1 MNAFDWGFA
10 IAIVLLFAVE
20 FTALARGDH
29 DNTLTRKLIRWMKER
44 RTVRRR
50 VMVGLFTFWLFYHF
64 TFEYF

>member
-1 MNAFDWGFA
+1 MNAFDWGFS

-44 RTVRRR
+44 RTTRRR
-50 VMVGLFTFWLFYHF
+50 WMVGLFLGWLLYHF
-64 TFEYF
+64 VWQYF

>member
-1 MNAFDWGFA
+1 MNAFDWGFS

-44 RTVRRR
+44 RTTRRR
-50 VMVGLFTFWLFYHF
+50 WMVGLFLGWLLYHF
-64 TFEYF
+64 VWQSF